1 MDKELEKVLIDVPKE
16 LSRSSRNKDKIIVI
30 LIIAMLI
37 EGLVCMKF
45 LNDDEYIMTEQT
57 TEEVTL
63 TTEGDSANAE
73 YNDVEGNQYN
83 DSAVHNGQ

>member
-16 LSRSSRNKDKIIVI
+16 LSRSSRNKDKIIVM

-45 LNDDEYIMTEQT
+45 LNDDEYVTTEQT

-73 YNDVEGNQYN
+73 YNNVEGNQYN

>member
-1 MDKELEKVLIDVPKE
+1 MEKELEKMLLDVPKE
-16 LSRSSRNKDKIIVI
+16 MSRSNRVKDKIIVL

-37 EGLVCMKF
+37 EGIVCMIF
-45 LNDDEYIMTEQT
+45 LNDDEYVTTEQT

-73 YNDVEGNQYN
+73 YNNVEGNQYN
-83 DSAVHNGQ
+83 DNAVHSEQ

>member
-16 LSRSSRNKDKIIVI
+16 LSRSSRNKDKIIVM

-45 LNDDEYIMTEQT
+45 LNDDEHVTTEQT

-73 YNDVEGNQYN
+73 YNNVEGNQYN

>member
-1 MDKELEKVLIDVPKE
+1 MEKELEKMLLDVPKE
-16 LSRSSRNKDKIIVI
+16 MSRSNRVKDKIIVL
-30 LIIAMLI
+30 LIVAMLI
-37 EGLVCMKF
+37 EGIVCMIF
-45 LNDDEYIMTEQT
+45 LNDDEYVTTEQT

-73 YNDVEGNQYN
+73 YNNVEGNQYN

>member
-16 LSRSSRNKDKIIVI
+16 LSRSSRNKDKIIVM

-45 LNDDEYIMTEQT
+45 LNDDEYITTEQT
-57 TEEVTL
+57 AEEVTL

-73 YNDVEGNQYN
+73 YNNVEGNQYN